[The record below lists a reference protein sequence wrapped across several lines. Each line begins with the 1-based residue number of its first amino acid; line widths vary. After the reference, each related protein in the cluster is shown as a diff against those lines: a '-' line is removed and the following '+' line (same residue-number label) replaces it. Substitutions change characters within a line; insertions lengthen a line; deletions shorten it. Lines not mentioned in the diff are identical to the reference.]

1 MRKVKSKPLTKRTNA
16 SLSITNHA
24 AQREKQIEK
33 RERERERLEREKKTL
48 EGYSGVSGVVVILI

>member
-33 RERERERLEREKKTL
+33 REREREGEIGKGKKNPRR
-48 EGYSGVSGVVVILI
+48 I